1 MVFSTISS
9 ALFGNKGL
17 AGGVVD
23 VLKGA
28 GILKDPALELKAIEA
43 MNKYQSEVMNNEAK
57 VIESVNATMRSEAV
71 SEHWMQWAWRPTVG
85 FTFAGVI
92 ISNYIFVP
100 FAQSFGLE
108 VPIIEIPANVWL
120 AMLTVLGA
128 AAYTRGV
135 EKQKRVNPS

>member
-1 MVFSTISS
+1 MVFSAISS
-9 ALFGNKGL
+9 ALFGSKGL
-17 AGGVVD
+17 AGGVID

-28 GILKDPALELKAIEA
+28 GILEDPELKLKALEA

-57 VIESVNATMRSEAV
+57 VIESVNATMRAEAK
-71 SEHWMQWAWRPTVG
+71 SDHWAQWLWRPTVG

-92 ISNYIFVP
+92 ISNYILTP

-108 VPIIEIPANVWL
+108 VPVIDIPANVWL

-135 EKQKRVNPS
+135 EKQKRLQ